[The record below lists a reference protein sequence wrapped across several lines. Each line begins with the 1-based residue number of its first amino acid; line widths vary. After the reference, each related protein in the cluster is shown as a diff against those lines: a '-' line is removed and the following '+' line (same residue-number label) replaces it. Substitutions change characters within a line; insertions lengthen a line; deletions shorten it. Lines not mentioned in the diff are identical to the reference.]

1 MLCEYFRD
9 RYDMLDAG
17 EEPGLLLRLHLALCP
32 ACREEAAASREA
44 LAAYRDAT
52 YRAATLREGAY
63 RADRAGPGPDRME
76 ERVMAAVR
84 ILPRPKRV
92 VSYRDWIV
100 SCLVIAVSM
109 ALIPFGDDFN
119 SIKAI
124 FGRSYTLP
132 LMLALGLVITLY
144 GAVFIA
150 THMDELGPFV
160 RRHLPAPRI

>member
-17 EEPGLLLRLHLALCP
+17 QEPGLLLRLHLALCP
-32 ACREEAAASREA
+32 ACRAEAERSRAA
-44 LAAYRDAT
+44 LAAYRNA
-52 YRAATLREGAY
+52 E
-63 RADRAGPGPDRME
+63 DRAGADRIE

-84 ILPRPKRV
+84 ILPRPRRA
-92 VSYRDWIV
+92 VSYRDWVV
-100 SCLVIAVSM
+100 SGIVIAVSM

-119 SIKAI
+119 SVKAI
-124 FGRSYTLP
+124 FGMSYTLP
-132 LMLALGLVITLY
+132 LMLGLGLVITLY

-150 THMDELGPFV
+150 THMEELGPFV

>member
-9 RYDMLDAG
+9 RFDMLDAG
-17 EEPGLLLRLHLALCP
+17 EEPGPLLRLHLALCP
-32 ACREEAAASREA
+32 ACRAEAAKSRAA
-44 LAAYRDAT
+44 LMA
-52 YRAATLREGAY
+52 YRAATRREDAF
-63 RADRAGPGPDRME
+63 RVDRAGSVPDRIE

-84 ILPRPKRV
+84 ILPRPKRA

-100 SCLVIAVSM
+100 SGLVIAVSM

-124 FGRSYTLP
+124 FGMSYTLP

-150 THMDELGPFV
+150 THMEELGPFV
-160 RRHLPAPRI
+160 RRHQPAPRA

>member
-9 RYDMLDAG
+9 RYDRLDAG
-17 EEPGLLLRLHLALCP
+17 EEPGILLRLHFALCP
-32 ACREEAAASREA
+32 ACREEAAASRAA
-44 LAAYRDAT
+44 LAAYRNAEHGAD
-52 YRAATLREGAY
+52 AY
-63 RADRAGPGPDRME
+63 REDRAGADRIE

-84 ILPRPKRV
+84 ILPRPRRT

-100 SCLVIAVSM
+100 SGLVIAVSM

-124 FGRSYTLP
+124 FGMSYTLP
-132 LMLALGLVITLY
+132 LMLGLGLVITLY

-150 THMDELGPFV
+150 THMEELGPFV